1 MATALRAPILGFP
14 LAVASQLLGARFS
27 SVHRRTSTKE
37 RAMKN
42 KRSAV
47 LTAGGL
53 AASFMAGAAA
63 VTFHWG
69 MGTSAAST
77 VSAEPGRAESPKPL
91 KPIVKHRTIVIRRK
105 ARAVSFDGAVGGP
118 GGAHRRGPR
127 AATDE
132 HDHDEVGD

>member
-1 MATALRAPILGFP
+1 
-14 LAVASQLLGARFS
+14 
-27 SVHRRTSTKE
+27 
-37 RAMKN
+37 MKN

-77 VSAEPGRAESPKPL
+77 TVADPGRVAPPKPL
-91 KPIVKHRTIVIRRK
+91 KPIVKHRTVVVHRK
-105 ARAVSFDGAVGGP
+105 AKPSASPATGSAPAPQTVVVPAPAPTATKSVTTTGGSP
-118 GGAHRRGPR
+118 TASGEGEN
-127 AATDE
+127 E
-132 HDHDEVGD
+132 HEGSDD

>member
-1 MATALRAPILGFP
+1 
-14 LAVASQLLGARFS
+14 
-27 SVHRRTSTKE
+27 
-37 RAMKN
+37 MKN

-77 VSAEPGRAESPKPL
+77 VSSAPGRTAPTKPL
-91 KPIVKHRTIVIRRK
+91 KPIVKHRTIVVHRK
-105 ARAVSFDGAVGGP
+105 APSP
-118 GGAHRRGPR
+118 P
-127 AATDE
+127 AATMAPAPAAQTVVVPAPAPTPTTSKSVTTTGGSATTGGENE
-132 HDHDEVGD
+132 HEHEGSDD

>member
-1 MATALRAPILGFP
+1 
-14 LAVASQLLGARFS
+14 
-27 SVHRRTSTKE
+27 
-37 RAMKN
+37 MKN

-91 KPIVKHRTIVIRRK
+91 KPIVKHRTIVIHRK
-105 ARAVSFDGAVGGP
+105 APAPSPSMAPSAAPAARTVVVPAPPPTSTTTTKSVITTGGSP
-118 GGAHRRGPR
+118 TASGEN
-127 AATDE
+127 E
-132 HDHDEVGD
+132 HEHEGSDD